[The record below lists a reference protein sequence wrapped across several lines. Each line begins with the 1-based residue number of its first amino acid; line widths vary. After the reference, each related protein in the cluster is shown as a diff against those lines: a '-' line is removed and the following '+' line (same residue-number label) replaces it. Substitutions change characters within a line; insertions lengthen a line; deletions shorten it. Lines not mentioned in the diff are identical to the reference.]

1 LSSSGATGQPRSVA
15 LPSTTG
21 CPQSPESGAS
31 SRPDGCAESASHRP
45 SFDGGPCLLCGG
57 GGLSRRGGLPCVL
70 PGGTPPVAG
79 DGARSRVFVPPTA
92 VTFDPGPALSGRP
105 SVCRVRDREVPPTRI
120 SLRRVRAHTSRR
132 RPANAPGFI
141 PGHRHASG
149 ASTHVSGHLPWVRNV
164 VGGDGAL
171 TGGGLC
177 RGLATPLGLW
187 RGFFLP
193 VTNQGQACAAAPHLP
208 LIAPRAPRAGWT
220 VPPRPARSHCPPVPP
235 GGACPGSTRRRSRR
249 ERRPPDLSPWIRPG
263 AGLGRRARQVWPSHR
278 TTVPP
283 FPLQVG
289 GSVLAPPGLA
299 PPLSEASPASRCEP
313 KPSRIR
319 PLLGDRRARPATGA
333 PARVAT
339 DRLRLATARG
349 PAGARTGS
357 LGHDD
362 PGAGC
367 RPIALSRR

>member
-45 SFDGGPCLLCGG
+45 SFDGGPCLLCGA

-79 DGARSRVFVPPTA
+79 DGALSRVFVPPTA

-105 SVCRVRDREVPPTRI
+105 SVCCVRDREVPPTRI

-164 VGGDGAL
+164 VGDDGAL

-177 RGLATPLGLW
+177 RGLARPLGALA
-187 RGFFLP
+187 RLLSARHQSRAS
-193 VTNQGQACAAAPHLP
+193 VCRRTAPTLDS
-208 LIAPRAPRAGWT
+208 APRPTSG
-220 VPPRPARSHCPPVPP
+220 VDRPAEARAIALSPSAARRGVPGQHSTTQSP
-235 GGACPGSTRRRSRR
+235 REAPAGPLSVDPAGRWFGTPSTAGMAQSSDDGAAVPTPSRR
-249 ERRPPDLSPWIRPG
+249 LR
-263 AGLGRRARQVWPSHR
+263 LG
-278 TTVPP
+278 
-283 FPLQVG
+283 
-289 GSVLAPPGLA
+289 
-299 PPLSEASPASRCEP
+299 PA
-313 KPSRIR
+313 
-319 PLLGDRRARPATGA
+319 RARPSAIRGVSGLSLRA
-333 PARVAT
+333 EALT
-339 DRLRLATARG
+339 DPPTAG
-349 PAGARTGS
+349 
-357 LGHDD
+357 
-362 PGAGC
+362 
-367 RPIALSRR
+367 